1 MIISGGFAL
10 IIAGIYDFSFAY
22 LSMSLIVICFFIFT
36 IFITEPHQD
45 KLENRNLIKFVIAAF
60 KNLSQKYKNLFA
72 LVLFI
77 IFFKIGDAFA
87 GSLLNVFLLKG
98 LNLSLVE
105 IGSLN
110 KIISIISTII
120 GAFVGELFYQG

>member
-1 MIISGGFAL
+1 M
-10 IIAGIYDFSFAY
+10 
-22 LSMSLIVICFFIFT
+22 
-36 IFITEPHQD
+36 
-45 KLENRNLIKFVIAAF
+45 ENRNLIKFVIAAF
-60 KNLSQKYKNLFA
+60 KNLSQKYTNLFA

-120 GAFVGELFYQG
+120 GAFVGGIILSKDKYLQIAFNFWGFASSFKPAFYTAKYI